1 MHQRRRTPHRL
12 QMRQFLGLC
21 FLYEDLRDAVK
32 TERDGFEGFSID
44 KRLKLYY
51 YLFQDANEF
60 LKYSTTFLTFILG
73 FFNSVAF
80 SRWWKFRDLTG
91 VVLGKTTDTAVM
103 FSAYVTQGDEE
114 GREVARRDLL
124 RLMVLAVEV
133 HLQDAHQMKDFEI
146 ERMVDRNLLSV
157 GTAEYNELGSMQ
169 SSRYS
174 VVYGWL
180 MHRFSQAV
188 EDGYVS
194 PKIAPQV
201 RPS

>member
-1 MHQRRRTPHRL
+1 ML
-12 QMRQFLGLC
+12 
-21 FLYEDLRDAVK
+21 
-32 TERDGFEGFSID
+32 EGFTMD

-51 YLFQDANEF
+51 YLFQDAHEF

-103 FSAYVTQGDEE
+103 FSAYVTDGDEK
-114 GREVARRDLL
+114 GREEARRDLL

-133 HLQDAHQMKDFEI
+133 HLQDAHRAVDFDCQRI
-146 ERMVDRNLLSV
+146 VDRNLLEV
-157 GTAEYNELGSMQ
+157 GTAEYNELASMK

-180 MHRFSQAV
+180 MHRFSRAV
-188 EDGYVS
+188 TEGYVS
-194 PKIAPQV
+194 PKFAPQV
-201 RPS
+201 CSSLFS